1 MDAAVNAIYRYP
13 VKGLSA
19 EALDRVTLSPGQCLP
34 EDRRFAIALGTTQ
47 FDSAR
52 PEWLSKTHFIM
63 LMRDEALARLHTHF
77 APESSVLTIERDGE
91 VLLEARLSEPDGQ
104 RRIAAFFDEFM
115 GGKVAG
121 PLRIVE
127 APGHAFA
134 DSRPKP
140 NASTD
145 KYISLI
151 NRNSIRDL
159 EAKIGAEVDPIRF
172 RANVYFDGPPAWA
185 EHEWLEREI
194 TVGGARLRVIATITR
209 CAATEVN
216 PVTAE
221 RDLDIV
227 GGLRRHFGH
236 NLMGIYAEVLDAGDI
251 AVGNTLSIA

>member
-1 MDAAVNAIYRYP
+1 MNAAVTAIYRYP

-19 EALDRVTLSPGQCLP
+19 EALDQVGLAPGQCLP
-34 EDRRFAIALGTTQ
+34 EDRRFAVALATTE
-47 FDSAR
+47 FDPDHPA
-52 PEWLSKTHFIM
+52 WLSKTHFIM
-63 LMRDEALARLHTHF
+63 LMRDAKLAELTTRF
-77 APESSVLTIERDGE
+77 DPASAVLSIARGQEM
-91 VLLEARLSEPDGQ
+91 LLEARLTEPEGQ

-127 APGHAFA
+127 AAGHAFA

-145 KYISLI
+145 KYVSLI

-185 EHEWLEREI
+185 EHAWLEREI

-209 CAATEVN
+209 CAAIEVN
-216 PVTAE
+216 PATAE
-221 RDLDIV
+221 RDLDIL
-227 GGLRRHFGH
+227 GELRRHFGH
-236 NLMGIYAEVLDAGDI
+236 NLMGIYAEVLNAGEV
-251 AVGNTLSIA
+251 AVGDTLVA

>member
-1 MDAAVNAIYRYP
+1 
-13 VKGLSA
+13 
-19 EALDRVTLSPGQCLP
+19 
-34 EDRRFAIALGTTQ
+34 
-47 FDSAR
+47 
-52 PEWLSKTHFIM
+52 
-63 LMRDEALARLHTHF
+63 MRDEKLAELTTRF
-77 APESSVLTIERDGE
+77 DPASAVLSIARGQD
-91 VLLEARLSEPDGQ
+91 VLLEARLTEPEGQ
-104 RRIAAFFDEFM
+104 RRIAAFFDEFI

-127 APGHAFA
+127 AAGHAFA
-134 DSRPKP
+134 DSPPKP

-145 KYISLI
+145 KYVSLI

-209 CAATEVN
+209 CAAIEVN
-216 PVTAE
+216 PATAE
-221 RDLDIV
+221 RDLDIL
-227 GGLRRHFGH
+227 GELRRHFGH

-251 AVGNTLSIA
+251 AVGNTLVV